1 MPSCSQPFF
10 DQLAVAFG
18 GELLVL
24 ELLHKALRV
33 QVGDSVR
40 THPHGGLDDVRQF
53 KRADRGGL
61 RLLYC
66 SLDRRGG
73 HAVADPMNVIISGG

>member
-1 MPSCSQPFF
+1 
-10 DQLAVAFG
+10 
-18 GELLVL
+18 
-24 ELLHKALRV
+24 
-33 QVGDSVR
+33 
-40 THPHGGLDDVRQF
+40 LDDVRQF